1 MAVHKIQI
9 TDFFTIDYELIAIQS
24 NIEDYRL
31 AFLLN
36 RALDIRLSKNT
47 SDIEVNHNEGKSA
60 FQHFIY
66 EDELQDLSWHLV
78 TNKSNF
84 SSNNT
89 SSSLFKEINITMY
102 LVPEFKQAD
111 YILKIDNTD
120 DYFEIESIL
129 KKISEISNITLV
141 HNINQDKLKSKN
153 NLIF

>member
-9 TDFFTIDYELIAIQS
+9 TDFFTLDYILIAIHS

-31 AFLLN
+31 AYLLN
-36 RALDIRLSKNT
+36 QALEIKLSKN
-47 SDIEVNHNEGKSA
+47 SSEIEVSQNEGKSA

-84 SSNNT
+84 STSNT
-89 SSSLFKEINITMY
+89 SSGLFQEINATMY
-102 LVPEFKQAD
+102 LLPEFKQAN
-111 YILKIDNTD
+111 YILKVDNTD
-120 DYFEIESIL
+120 DYFEVELIL
-129 KKISEISNITLV
+129 KKISEIPNITLV
-141 HNINQDKLKSKN
+141 HSINQDKLKSKN